1 MPGDESARLVHP
13 LRLPALARR
22 LRPPGG
28 DTAEAEPMTHAGR
41 TWPPGVGARHL
52 AGKLITLC
60 GALGELA
67 DVPADAECPE
77 CRRALER
84 RRDALADLLTAELD
98 PVSELMAD
106 LDLLGDLDPEAGE

>member
-1 MPGDESARLVHP
+1 
-13 LRLPALARR
+13 
-22 LRPPGG
+22 
-28 DTAEAEPMTHAGR
+28 MTHAGR
-41 TWPPGVGARHL
+41 TWPDGVGARHL

-67 DVPADAECPE
+67 DVPADATCPE

-98 PVSELMAD
+98 PVSELLAVDPELLDKLNKMIRDTPPLEMPDTAPLLADMA
-106 LDLLGDLDPEAGE
+106 DLLGDLDPEAGE